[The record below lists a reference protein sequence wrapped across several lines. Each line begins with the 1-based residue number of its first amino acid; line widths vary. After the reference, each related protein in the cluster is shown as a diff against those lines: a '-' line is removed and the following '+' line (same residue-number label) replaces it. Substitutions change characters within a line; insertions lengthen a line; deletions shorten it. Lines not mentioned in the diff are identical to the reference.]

1 MPEIKN
7 TFTGAKMNKDLD
19 QRLVQQ
25 GQYRNAMNIQV
36 MTTDGGGDGVGEAG
50 TVQNLQGN
58 REIGTATGGLP
69 LATGFNDINF
79 KCVGS
84 ISDEKTDSAFFLFT
98 SGDFSEA
105 DETST
110 EVITK
115 IDTIVRENVS
125 TGVTTPIFVDQWAFQ
140 CPISSLSI
148 TEPTGIIAGLTID
161 SSNTIS
167 PKLRVNMKLEFYQ
180 SDNTDNTFT
189 AKIKSISSS
198 TQTIIFFY
206 EQVDMSTVVW
216 NNLTHVRFVHDR
228 ALNFNPDIN
237 ITGIN
242 IIDDLLFFTD
252 GIYEPKKIN
261 ITRSERGTDS
271 SGNLHTQLYVTNEL
285 GELQLAGEL
294 ENEPGGTITSSV
306 DLETNLSN
314 DVLEEHI
321 TVLRPAPKTAPT
333 IETVVRDPGELSFT
347 ITNTA
352 FDNLTNF
359 APVVIGL
366 DSDGEPSTTPP
377 LSQTSFQQ
385 GDTLIVSEEN
395 SLDSQITFFK
405 ITFQGYLTT
414 DADVPEPS
422 TTGPTNQALF
432 TISSNNET
440 MEEIGPQNLEWSFN
454 IELPKPKFELKFAR
468 FAYRYKYE
476 DGEYSAF
483 SPFSEL
489 AFDPGLFDYDS
500 VKGYN
505 LGMVNTIQSLK
516 IKDFIPYYTDRALDI
531 TEVEILYKSTDN
543 ANVYTIKSIK
553 KEKDPEWELFT
564 PNSNTG
570 TGSLGTGELEIKSEV
585 IHRVI
590 QGNQLLRSF
599 DNVPRLAKAQEITGS
614 RILYGNFVQGFDITK
629 PVSLSQF
636 ITSSTV
642 GTQPEKSVK
651 TLRDYKVGMV
661 FGDKYG
667 RETTVIESSSTSAAG
682 EGVFNAS
689 SDDFNVPKDLCAL
702 SNQIQVEQNW
712 SNPLSNS
719 DPLIDMDWMS
729 YVKYYIK
736 ETSSEYYNLVL
747 DRWYYARNNDNI
759 WLSFPSAD
767 RNKVDI
773 ETYLILK
780 KDHGEDEAVLEAARY
795 KIIDIDNEAP
805 EFIKTDKRNMGLMR
819 LGLGLHASTDDDVN
833 LGLFFDITSSPNTD
847 EPSALTDADATVI
860 TIPASIAQN
869 DSFLENYGLTQRG
882 QLMVR
887 VVGRTMVLG
896 GTFDVPVNEINSGDF
911 VKVNHFYKQANGS
924 FKITIEKSFGQ
935 AANMLQAFT
944 DAGFAVNSSNSS
956 SSSNDLQ
963 YFLEFQ
969 ERVVENKPEFDG
981 RFFVLIEKD
990 FSVEKHIEKYSAAN
1004 ENFVALQRFK
1014 IGYIDTQPINPAFNG
1029 PYSESEQTG
1038 ATYSNQ
1044 SIGESGETITD
1055 DMPPHVWQGFKVLP
1069 YNSNLTT
1076 GTPIVNLFGMGC
1088 STNDDGELDFTSG
1101 SYSDQAGFQ
1110 TGDGEDG
1117 NSGHFGLSQ
1126 LTKNYWKEHRA
1137 FHKSEEGYEF
1147 SNNFGFA
1154 NPIRVFLDGARAH
1167 VFDLV
1172 EFNEQGQGVNALGT
1186 SDEMIDHGQGATTPF
1201 STKVRNDDV
1210 NGGTGSQGIS
1220 YFNYKPT
1227 ALDQGN
1233 ATSGFGRMVLSKQT
1247 NCNASGFGD
1256 GDSEGGAL
1264 YSFITT
1270 EGSYFRFV
1278 ADTSNNGEPH
1288 IYQIIH
1294 KETVNGVEVFR
1305 SPEKGGA
1312 THGERIRNYG
1322 LVGSGSETNSIT
1334 SNTSFCGAN
1343 DDGNVVSGTFNGE
1356 NDVWNND
1363 VWMQDMVT
1371 MFGSGSV
1378 IDSAGFKQFTVRT
1391 LDNNPGEDD
1400 AICADSVAGQG
1411 RHKKQR
1417 TCGTCPNENDPTCC
1431 RVTVRFEFRKI
1442 NPDDG
1447 QLTTEGLNPNEFDPR
1462 GLAKHDG
1469 TIGNILIEFL
1479 KKSNDPV
1486 DIIIPESDR
1495 AVWETEPKENVEL
1508 DIYYEASHAIP
1519 MKLNKG
1525 NALAF
1530 APLESKVSIVNS
1542 SGEVQTGTNDDIIVR
1557 GVNYLNDGIIIRLG
1571 QVNEDGTVTDYI
1583 NSDINISTHF
1593 LSFTHKNGLVTRAK
1607 IQDFY
1612 SSSGFNFAPLVL
1624 SETATAYIRI
1634 NEEVYDQPVKLGWHN
1649 CYSFG
1654 NGVESDRIRDDFNAP
1669 TIDNGVKVSTTIDEY
1684 GQENKTSSLI
1694 FSGLY
1699 NSTSGVNDLNEF
1711 NMGEKIIKDL
1721 NPEYGSVQALK
1732 TRDTNVVVFCEDRI
1746 LKVLAS
1752 KEAVFLADGNPQL
1765 TATDR
1770 VLGQVSTFVGD
1781 YGISQNPESIAQD
1794 TYRLYFTDTQR
1805 GAVLRLSMDGL
1816 TPISNVGMKAW
1827 FRENLRNKTKLLGTF
1842 DDVNGEYNLTMEPA
1856 PEVEGVISPTIS
1868 FNEASKGWV
1877 SFKSFSPDEG
1887 TSVAG
1892 RYLTTKNSGIYQ
1904 HYNNAPNTRNLF
1916 YGAEEITTDSE
1927 SSITVMFNEMPGSVK
1942 SFKAMS
1948 YEGSQAKVRQNL
1960 SDENYYNLFPEKSGW
1975 WVDNVFTDIEEGRV
1989 KEFIDKENKWFNKI
2003 KGIETTLDNLD
2014 VAEFTVQGIGSPTLV
2029 EDPDAGNDV
2038 TPETFTFIIQNDE
2051 SNDPA
2056 AQGSSGSSDSG
2067 Y

>member
-1 MPEIKN
+1 MADIKHS
-7 TFTGAKMNKDLD
+7 FTGAKMNKDLD
-19 QRLVQQ
+19 QRLVQN
-25 GQYRNAMNIQV
+25 GEYRNAMNAQV
-36 MTTDGGGDGVGEAG
+36 MTTSGGSDGVGEAG
-50 TVQNLQGN
+50 TLQNLQGN
-58 REIGTATGGLP
+58 TEVATATGATP
-69 LATGFNDINF
+69 LATGFNDTDF

-84 ISDEKTDSAFFLFT
+84 IADEKTDSALFLFT
-98 SGDFSEA
+98 SGDFSEE
-105 DETST
+105 DENST
-110 EVITK
+110 NSITK

-125 TGVTTPIFVDQWAFQ
+125 TGVTTPIFVDRWGFQ
-140 CPISSLSI
+140 CPIASLNQVV
-148 TEPTGIIAGLTID
+148 EPTGQISGLNFTTE
-161 SSNTIS
+161 NTVVNTAM
-167 PKLRVNMKLEFYQ
+167 LRVNMTIEFYEFGNP
-180 SDNTDNTFT
+180 DNSAT
-189 AKIKSISSS
+189 AKIKTVLNNNSV
-198 TQTIIFFY
+198 FFY
-206 EQVDMSTVVW
+206 DFFDTSTVTW
-216 NNLTHVRFVHDR
+216 ANLTHVRFTNERVLKLDP
-228 ALNFNPDIN
+228 NIN

-252 GIYEPKKIN
+252 GVNEPKKIN
-261 ITRSERGTDS
+261 ITRSERGTDA

-285 GELQLAGEL
+285 GELQLAGDL
-294 ENEPGGTITSSV
+294 ENETNSPITSA
-306 DLETNLSN
+306 TNISTIYPS
-314 DVLEEHI
+314 DVLEEHV

-333 IETVVRDPGELSFT
+333 IEAVTRDPGELSFT

-352 FDNLTNF
+352 FNDLTNQGV
-359 APVVIGL
+359 VVIGL
-366 DSDGEPSTTPP
+366 DSEGEPSTTPP
-377 LSQTSFQQ
+377 LSQTNFQQ

-395 SLDSQITFFK
+395 SLDSEITFFK
-405 ITFQGYLTT
+405 LTFQGYLTT
-414 DADVPEPS
+414 DTDPPEAS
-422 TTGPTNQALF
+422 TTGPTDQALF
-432 TISSNNET
+432 QVISNNDT
-440 MEEIGPQNLEWSFN
+440 LEEIEPANLEWSFN
-454 IELPKPKFELKFAR
+454 IDLPKPKFELKFAR

-489 AFDPGLFDYDS
+489 AFDPGVFDYDS
-500 VKGYN
+500 LKGYN

-516 IKDFIPYYTDRALDI
+516 IKDFIPYFTDRALDVV
-531 TEVEILYKSTDN
+531 EVEILYKSTDN
-543 ANVYTIKSIK
+543 ANVYTIKSIR

-564 PNSNTG
+564 PNSTTG
-570 TGSLGTGELEIKSEV
+570 INSTGTGELEIKSEV

-629 PVSLSQF
+629 PVSLSQG
-636 ITSSTV
+636 IVSSTV
-642 GTQPEKSVK
+642 NVQPKKSVK

-667 RETTVIESSSTSAAG
+667 RETTVIESSSTSTAAG
-682 EGVFNAS
+682 GIFTAA
-689 SDDFNVPKDLCAL
+689 SDDFNVPKDLCAFA
-702 SNQIQVEQNW
+702 NQIQVQQNW
-712 SNPLSNS
+712 SNPLSNA

-780 KDHGEDEAVLEAARY
+780 KDHGEDKAVLEAARY

-805 EFIKTDKRNMGLMR
+805 EFVRTDRRRMGMMK
-819 LGLGLHASTDDDVN
+819 LGTGTHAGEDGCN
-833 LGLFFDITSSPNTD
+833 LGLFFDVSQSPNTN
-847 EPSALTDADATVI
+847 EPSRLVDADATEIIV
-860 TIPASIAQN
+860 PSQFASSLQ
-869 DSFLENYGLTQRG
+869 FLDNYGLTQRG
-882 QLMVR
+882 QLMIR

-896 GTFDVPVNEINSGDF
+896 GTNDVPVNELNSGDF
-911 VKVNHFYKQANGS
+911 VKVNHFYKKQNGDLV
-924 FKITIEKSFGQ
+924 INIEKSFGQ
-935 AANMLQAFT
+935 TANMRQAFL
-944 DAGFAVNSSNSS
+944 DAGLSINLSNSA

-963 YFLEFQ
+963 YFLEFR
-969 ERVVENKPEFDG
+969 EDVVENKPEFDG

-990 FSVEKHIEKYSAAN
+990 ASVEKNIEKYTAAN
-1004 ENFVALQRFK
+1004 QNFVTLRTFR
-1014 IGYIDTQPINPAFNG
+1014 IGYVDTQPLNPALNG

-1038 ATYSNQ
+1038 SMYDDQ
-1044 SIGESGETITD
+1044 SIGEEDNTLTD
-1055 DMPPHVWQGFKVLP
+1055 PTAPHQWWGFGIFP
-1069 YNSNLTT
+1069 FNTSLTQMC
-1076 GTPIVNLFGMGC
+1076 PLVNLFAMGC
-1088 STNDDGELDFTSG
+1088 QEGFAFEVDGRTFP
-1101 SYSDQAGFQ
+1101 YS
-1110 TGDGEDG
+1110 GEDNG
-1117 NSGHFGLSQ
+1117 VFGTGL
-1126 LTKNYWKEHRA
+1126 LTRFYWILHKN
-1137 FHKSEEGYEF
+1137 FHKSVEGFEF
-1147 SNNFGFA
+1147 SDDFGFA
-1154 NPIRVFLDGARAH
+1154 VGSRVFLDGARAH
-1167 VFDLV
+1167 MMDLV
-1172 EFNEQGQGVNALGT
+1172 EFTPEGLGSEAISDGDDAMKDRGVAAV
-1186 SDEMIDHGQGATTPF
+1186 EPY
-1201 STKVRNDDV
+1201 STRARNDDIY
-1210 NGGTGSQGIS
+1210 GGTGQDGVSF
-1220 YFNYKPT
+1220 FNYKPT

-1233 ATSGFGRMVLSKQT
+1233 ATEGFGRMMLSKQQKCDKE
-1247 NCNASGFGD
+1247 NFG
-1256 GDSEGGAL
+1256 EGEAGEL

-1270 EGSYFRFV
+1270 DGSYFRFTY
-1278 ADTSNNGEPH
+1278 DTSNGGEPH

-1294 KETVNGVEVFR
+1294 KEVVDGVEVFR
-1305 SPEKGGA
+1305 APEKAGRGHGA
-1312 THGERIRNYG
+1312 RVRNYG
-1322 LVGSGSETNSIT
+1322 PQLGSDTDNEISTNT
-1334 SNTSFCGAN
+1334 EYCGDPDEEGEN
-1343 DDGNVVSGTFNGE
+1343 IVSGDFGGE
-1356 NDVWNND
+1356 NVVWNNQQWRND
-1363 VWMQDMVT
+1363 LNSMYGA
-1371 MFGSGSV
+1371 GSATTNSLGFSEFVVGTKDNGSICNE
-1378 IDSAGFKQFTVRT
+1378 IDNGDGK
-1391 LDNNPGEDD
+1391 
-1400 AICADSVAGQG
+1400 
-1411 RHKKQR
+1411 HKKQR
-1417 TCGTCPNENDPTCC
+1417 TCGKCTSDDEHCC
-1431 RVTVRFEFRKI
+1431 RQSVRFEFRRI
-1442 NPDDG
+1442 NPETG
-1447 QLTTEGLNPNEFDPR
+1447 ELSTIGLIPEEFDPR
-1462 GLAKHDG
+1462 GTAKHDG
-1469 TIGNILIEFL
+1469 TNGSISIEFL
-1479 KKSNDPV
+1479 KKSNDPAE
-1486 DIIIPESDR
+1486 IEIPESDR

-1519 MKLNKG
+1519 MRLEQG

-1530 APLESKVSIVNS
+1530 APLNSKVGVINS
-1542 SGEVQTGTNDDIIVR
+1542 NESVLEVPSNIIVGGFKYVSD
-1557 GVNYLNDGIIIRLG
+1557 GVVVHLQQVDNDGNL
-1571 QVNEDGTVTDYI
+1571 TTYI
-1583 NSDINISTHF
+1583 NPDINVGDSLT
-1593 LSFTHKNGLVTRAK
+1593 FTHPSGLVTRAR
-1607 IQDFY
+1607 IEAHYTFSQPVL
-1612 SSSGFNFAPLVL
+1612 PLQVAVAGTGYYKL
-1624 SETATAYIRI
+1624 E
-1634 NEEVYDQPVKLGWHN
+1634 NEVYDQPVKLGWHN

-1669 TIDNGVKVSTTIDEY
+1669 TIDNGVKVSTTVDEY

-1746 LKVLAS
+1746 LKVLSS

-1816 TPISNVGMKAW
+1816 TPISNVGMKTW

-1856 PEVEGVISPTIS
+1856 PVVEGIVSPTIS

-1887 TSVAG
+1887 TSVSG
-1892 RYLTTKNSGIYQ
+1892 RYLTTKNSGVYQ
-1904 HYNNAPNTRNLF
+1904 HYNEDENARNLF
-1916 YGAEEITTDSE
+1916 YGAEQLTVDSE
-1927 SSITVMFNEMPGSVK
+1927 SSVTVMFNDMPGSVK

-1960 SDENYYNLFPEKSGW
+1960 SDENYYNLFPEKAGW
-1975 WVDNVFTDIEEGRV
+1975 WVESVFTDMEEGRV

-2029 EDPDAGNDV
+2029 EDPDASDDD
-2038 TPETFTFIIQNDE
+2038 TPQTFTLTIQNDE

-2056 AQGSSGSSDSG
+2056 AQGSGGSSGSG